1 MESCRTIET
10 STKHERK
17 SPSSLVVSLWAL
29 SLRIT
34 GSIPLRDSSFVMTI
48 SKAEERR
55 GWGDDDGDD
64 EDDEDDD
71 GEERMRMTRRRRKRR
86 T

>member
-1 MESCRTIET
+1 M
-10 STKHERK
+10 
-17 SPSSLVVSLWAL
+17 VSLWAL
-29 SLRIT
+29 SLRVT

-48 SKAEERR
+48 SKGKERR

-64 EDDEDDD
+64 DDDEDDD

-86 T
+86 S